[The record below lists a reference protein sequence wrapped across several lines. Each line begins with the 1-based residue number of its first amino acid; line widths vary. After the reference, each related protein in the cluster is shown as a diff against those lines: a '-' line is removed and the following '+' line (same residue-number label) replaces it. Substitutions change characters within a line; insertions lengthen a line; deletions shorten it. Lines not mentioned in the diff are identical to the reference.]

1 MSSLSH
7 WLVVINPSAGK
18 RRSHER
24 SRAVLEGLTL
34 NGHSFDLV
42 NSSDRAES
50 IALLQAYLASEREYR
65 GVLVVGGD
73 GTMHTVA
80 DKVWRSGQQL
90 PIAMVPNGTGNDFAR
105 QLGLHGKDVKVLI
118 DRFISTQPVDIDVLV
133 MGDRLAL
140 QVVSTGLDALV
151 SQRAR
156 RMPVLLGKSRYVLAL
171 FLQIINLSS
180 TRYRL
185 TVNGEIFELEAT
197 LVAIANGQNYGG
209 GMLIS
214 PNSVNDDQRFEI
226 IVVGPV
232 GRLRLLLLFPRIYSG
247 SHIHHPLV
255 TSYGGE
261 QIHIEADTIAEADGE
276 PLFDEPL
283 NHSIDASQ
291 LTVWRM

>member
-18 RRSHER
+18 SRSHKR
-24 SRAVLEGLTL
+24 SRAALEALTL

-50 IALLQAYLASEREYR
+50 IAKLQEYLASDREYR
-65 GVLVVGGD
+65 GVLVIGGD

-80 DKVWRSGQQL
+80 DKVWRSGKQL
-90 PIAMVPNGTGNDFAR
+90 PIAMVPHGTGNDFAR
-105 QLGLHGKDVKVLI
+105 QLGLYGKDVKVLI

-133 MGDRLAL
+133 MGNRLAL

-156 RMPVLLGKSRYVLAL
+156 RMPVFLGKSRYVLAL

-185 TVNGEIFELEAT
+185 TINGEIFEAEAT

-232 GRLRLLLLFPRIYSG
+232 GRLRLLLLFPRIFSG

-276 PLFDEPL
+276 PLFEKPL